1 MTAASPK
8 FRAATAA
15 LVAAAAF
22 ALAGCGG
29 DGAGASNT
37 EGATQT
43 APGAGSTTGATTGQI
58 SVTVSSAVP
67 VSGNGTVSGTSV
79 VNTLV
84 GGTTRAVVADGTSTT
99 TTTVG
104 HRIRVD
110 YDSVSGVVLAVTHGW
125 GTTPGANTFD
135 LGQTGCVRV
144 ATATVPTLCIG
155 ATVDLVG
162 SRITFTDTLLRGA
175 GTFSSLLNGSITFQA
190 P

>member
-1 MTAASPK
+1 MTMTAGFPK

-15 LVAAAAF
+15 LVAVAAAF

-29 DGAGASNT
+29 DGASNT
-37 EGATQT
+37 GGATQT
-43 APGAGSTTGATTGQI
+43 APGGGTNATTGQI
-58 SVTVSSAVP
+58 AITVSSAVP
-67 VSGNGTVSGTSV
+67 TSGNGAVTGTSV

-84 GGTTRAVVADGTSTT
+84 GGTTRAVVADGTSA
-99 TTTVG
+99 TTVA

-125 GTTPGANTFD
+125 GATAGVFEGTS
-135 LGQTGCVRV
+135 GCVRV
-144 ATATVPTLCIG
+144 ASPTVPTLCTG

-162 SRITFTDTLLRGA
+162 SRVVFTNTLLRGA

>member
-37 EGATQT
+37 AGATQT

-67 VSGNGTVSGTSV
+67 NSGNGTVSGTSV

-84 GGTTRAVVADGTSTT
+84 GGTTRKVVADGTSATT
-99 TTTVG
+99 LA
-104 HRIRVD
+104 HRIVVD

-125 GTTPGANTFD
+125 GATAGVFEGTS
-135 LGQTGCVRV
+135 GCVRV
-144 ATATVPTLCIG
+144 ATASVPTLCTG
-155 ATVDLVG
+155 ATVDLAGNRVV
-162 SRITFTDTLLRGA
+162 FTNTLLRGA